1 MDKSLLIGGKTKLMG
16 GEMYPRGISLWL
28 AEIQA
33 VRWALF
39 KIHVW
44 KGGRTERI
52 THTWVVI

>member
-28 AEIQA
+28 AETQA

-44 KGGRTERI
+44 KGGRTER
-52 THTWVVI
+52 VGL